1 MDPTKFAQMTLTY
14 FMARS
19 NLNHNL
25 FLWENLIMFISFINA
40 KAEIII
46 LPRNVEPNETQT
58 MVLISTKGQTDL

>member
-19 NLNHNL
+19 NLNHNV
-25 FLWENLIMFISFINA
+25 FSWENLIMFISFINA

-46 LPRNVEPNETQT
+46 LARNVKPNETHT
-58 MVLISTKGQTDL
+58 IV